1 MRLCRYLSAANSA
14 CSARSSAA
22 GRKFPAAAPHRP
34 PTPAL
39 LRPHSAPQ
47 RLCAFVVLFLPPIR
61 LVRPVPRPP
70 AANSRKHPTS
80 AAKAVLHPD
89 KPLAKCLIP
98 LLFVRSGNVR
108 ADCVGLTRSDPLP
121 NDTLQLVPF

>member
-1 MRLCRYLSAANSA
+1 MTYEQPNPDNHQSSPISNLKSQISNRITRLLTLAN
-14 CSARSSAA
+14 
-22 GRKFPAAAPHRP
+22 
-34 PTPAL
+34 AL
-39 LRPHSAPQ
+39 LKLEFATQ
-47 RLCAFVVLFLPPIR
+47 LLCAFVVLFLPPIR